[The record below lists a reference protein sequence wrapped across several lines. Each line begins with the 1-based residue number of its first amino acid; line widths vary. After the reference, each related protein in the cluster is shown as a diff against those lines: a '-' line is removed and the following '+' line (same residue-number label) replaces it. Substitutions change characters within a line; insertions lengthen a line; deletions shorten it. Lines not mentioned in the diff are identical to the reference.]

1 MFALKNNKF
10 SQWLES
16 LLPIERKAVQVTA
29 ICAAVFLVVLIG
41 TISTVAILSGGNE
54 NQPENS
60 SSASYVNSFPLD
72 EDELADTI
80 LAKTQD
86 AGQEY
91 LDETLFIGD
100 SNTAALYEYGLLPL
114 NQVAAKVGIG
124 VEAAL
129 TDECCYF
136 KDDQKGYTIVETVA
150 KMKPRRVIACFGTND
165 APYHTTEEFIASYR
179 EVLQAI
185 EESYPYTDIIVS
197 AVYPI
202 ARQNDYSNIS
212 MSTID
217 SYNQALAEMCKEDGY
232 KFLNTT
238 ELLKGSDG
246 YLQSGYANKDGIHLT
261 SQALKAV
268 LTYVREHAYET
279 EDRRPD
285 TSNIPERRKVAIASS
300 SSSASLTA
308 SYYVEVT
315 DGKTYGTLKGNG
327 FENVTSQQFKVT
339 EDANEFTVTAV
350 PKEGYEFVKW
360 SDGVT
365 TATRTDRNI
374 TQNLSVTAVFRAQA
388 SITISASKDTV
399 GSSGDN
405 VTFTASVSG
414 NRGDKT
420 VVWQLNGQTISNK
433 TGDSV
438 TLNVIPGDKVSAVI
452 GDTVS
457 NTITIKQSQSLSIKA
472 GASSCTL
479 GQTVRFEAQ
488 GDGVDLDDVVWNI
501 GGQQYTGRVVDY
513 VASTA
518 GNITVSASVE
528 GVSASSVTLQV
539 TAPATPTPSPTPTPN
554 PTPGPTPTPVPTP
567 EPSEPDDSSS
577 TVPEPSADPGASQV
591 TDPQA

>member
-10 SQWLES
+10 SQWMES
-16 LLPIERKAVQVTA
+16 LLPIERKAVQVSA
-29 ICAAVFLVVLIG
+29 ICAAVFLVVLIA
-41 TISTVAILSGGNE
+41 TISTVAVLSGGAAGE
-54 NQPENS
+54 ETTAS
-60 SSASYVNSFPLD
+60 GSYVNSFPLN

-114 NQVAAKVGIG
+114 NQVAAKVGIS
-124 VEAAL
+124 VDAAL

-136 KDDQKGYTIVETVA
+136 KDDTEAYTIVETVA

-165 APYHTTEEFIASYR
+165 APYHTTEEFISSYR

-185 EESYPYTDIIVS
+185 EEAYPYTDIIVG

-202 ARQNDYSNIS
+202 AKENSYPNIS

-217 SYNQALAEMCKEDGY
+217 SYNQALAEMCKEEGY

-246 YLQSGYANKDGIHLT
+246 YLKSNYANDDGIHLT

-285 TSNIPERRKVAIASS
+285 TSNIPERRKVAESS
-300 SSSASLTA
+300 SSSSTLTA

-315 DGKTYGTLKGNG
+315 DGKTYGTLKGDG

-339 EDANEFTVTAV
+339 EDSNEFTVTAV
-350 PKEGYEFVKW
+350 PKDGYEFVKW

-365 TATRTDRNI
+365 TATRTDKNI

-388 SITISASKDTV
+388 SISISASKDTV
-399 GSSGDN
+399 GSNGEN
-405 VTFTASVSG
+405 ITFTATVSG

-457 NTITIKQSQSLSIKA
+457 NTITIKQSQSLSIQA
-472 GASSCTL
+472 GASSCTV
-479 GQTVRFEAQ
+479 GQTVRFEAK
-488 GDGVDLDDVVWNI
+488 GDGIDLDDVVWNI
-501 GGQQYTGRVVDY
+501 GGQQYTGRIVDY
-513 VASTA
+513 VASTP
-518 GNITVSASVE
+518 GTITVSASV
-528 GVSASSVTLQV
+528 GSISASAVTLQV
-539 TAPATPTPSPTPTPN
+539 QEPVVTPS
-554 PTPGPTPTPVPTP
+554 PTPVPTP
-567 EPSEPDDSSS
+567 EPSVPDESSS
-577 TVPEPSADPGASQV
+577 SSSEVSPDPGTPEV

>member
-10 SQWLES
+10 SQWMES
-16 LLPIERKAVQVTA
+16 LLPIERKAVQVSA

-41 TISTVAILSGGNE
+41 TVSTVAVLSGGAGGE
-54 NQPENS
+54 ETDAS
-60 SSASYVNSFPLD
+60 GSYVNSFPLN

-80 LAKTQD
+80 LAKTQA

-124 VEAAL
+124 VDAAL
-129 TDECCYF
+129 TDECCFF
-136 KDDQKGYTIVETVA
+136 KDDTKGYTIVETVA

-165 APYHTTEEFIASYR
+165 APYHTTEEFISSYR

-185 EESYPYTDIIVS
+185 EEAYPYTDIIVG

-202 ARQNDYSNIS
+202 AKENSYPNIS

-217 SYNQALAEMCKEDGY
+217 SYNQALAEMCKEEGY

-246 YLQSGYANKDGIHLT
+246 YLKSNYANDDGIHLT

-285 TSNIPERRKVAIASS
+285 TSNIPERRKVAE
-300 SSSASLTA
+300 SSSASSTLTA

-315 DGKTYGTLKGNG
+315 DGKTYGTLKGSG

-339 EDANEFTVTAV
+339 ADSNEFTVTAV
-350 PKEGYEFVKW
+350 PKDGYEFVKW

-365 TATRTDRNI
+365 TATRTDKNI

-388 SITISASKDTV
+388 SISISASKDTV
-399 GSSGDN
+399 GSSGEN
-405 VTFTASVSG
+405 ITFTATVSG

-433 TGDSV
+433 TGDSS
-438 TLNVIPGDKVSAVI
+438 TPNVLPGDKGSAGI
-452 GDTVS
+452 GDTES
-457 NTITIKQSQSLSIKA
+457 NTITIKQSQSLSIQA
-472 GASSCTL
+472 GASSCQQ
-479 GQTVRFEAQ
+479 GDVVRFTAV
-488 GDGVDLDDVVWNI
+488 GDGIDLDDVVWNI

-513 VASTA
+513 VASTP
-518 GNITVSASVE
+518 GTITVSASVD
-528 GVSASSVTLQV
+528 GISASAVTLQV
-539 TAPATPTPSPTPTPN
+539 QQKQ
-554 PTPGPTPTPVPTP
+554 P
-567 EPSEPDDSSS
+567 EPSSSESSNPQPDSSASSS
-577 TVPEPSADPGASQV
+577 TSEGSGEDSEVSPDPDTQQAADPQI
-591 TDPQA
+591 